1 MPVDG
6 TVLQGSSYLDE
17 SLISG
22 EPIPKMK
29 SVEDTVIG
37 GSMNTSSWLLVEVT
51 HAGEDTML
59 SQILHLVQEAQTN
72 KANVQKLADKISSVF
87 VPIVIGLSLITFSFW
102 MTLILLAE
110 NFEWRF
116 LCSLNETN
124 TNTTQGIRCLVNF
137 SFVSYNCVYR
147 TFLQRLSLRCI
158 LRSTV
163 RYSCTGCS
171 LSLCIRSCYSHS
183 CYSGYWSRCFSGDPY
198 QRGTAS

>member
-1 MPVDG
+1 MDG
-6 TVLQGSSYLDE
+6 TVLQGTSYLDE

-22 EPIPKMK
+22 EPIPQMK
-29 SVEDTVIG
+29 SVGDTVIG

-102 MTLILLAE
+102 ITLILLAK

-116 LCSLNETN
+116 LCSLNETS
-124 TNTTQGIRCLVNF
+124 TNATQGIRCL
-137 SFVSYNCVYR
+137 
-147 TFLQRLSLRCI
+147 
-158 LRSTV
+158 
-163 RYSCTGCS
+163 
-171 LSLCIRSCYSHS
+171 
-183 CYSGYWSRCFSGDPY
+183 
-198 QRGTAS
+198 